1 MSFYAQSL
9 VTKITQHTS
18 QGKQFRAS
26 ASQTY
31 LLGVSLGNV
40 EDVGNSDTHA
50 ETFQV
55 MKIHDIGLVGLK
67 PCAKLSQCS

>member
-1 MSFYAQSL
+1 MSFYLQSL
-9 VTKITQHTS
+9 VTKITQHES
-18 QGKQFRAS
+18 GKTISSIRQSDIF
-26 ASQTY
+26 T
-31 LLGVSLGNV
+31 GVSLHNV